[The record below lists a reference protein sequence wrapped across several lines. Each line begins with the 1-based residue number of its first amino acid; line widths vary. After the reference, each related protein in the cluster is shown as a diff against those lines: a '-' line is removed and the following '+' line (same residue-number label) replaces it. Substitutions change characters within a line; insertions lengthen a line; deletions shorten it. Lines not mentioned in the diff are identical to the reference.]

1 MVAFKTLQKYYQQRD
16 LAAREWKQKGGRVV
30 GYFCNNVPEE
40 MILAAGFF
48 PLRISGDPLGGTEAA
63 DRYTEP
69 FYQPDVRSMFNMLL
83 TGRYDFLDFLIIPHS
98 RDAVLAL
105 YYHLSQVRQIDP
117 ALKLPDFHL
126 FDILHTR
133 FWLTGLY
140 IRDRVRELKKKLE
153 EWSGKEIS
161 DESLSRAIAIG
172 NENKILLKRVASL
185 RAAEPPRLSGVEAL
199 QIIGSS
205 MFMLKEEHNKL
216 LRQFLKGAERLP
228 ARDGVRLF
236 VEGSPIDNLQFY
248 ELVESGNAIIV
259 GEDNCWGNRYS
270 DNPVDPSL
278 DPLEAIAERY
288 HLKSPCPRMHSLNQ
302 RVGYCRRSAVEAKAQ
317 GALFFF
323 LEWDNAPAWEYP
335 DQKKALEEEGI
346 PTMCFEM
353 QPYLISDT
361 ERRGM
366 RTRIEQFVEAIK
378 VDKKSIRGSQA
389 KHGDR

>member
-1 MVAFKTLQKYYQQRD
+1 MGAFEAMQKHYQQRD
-16 LAAREWKQKGGRVV
+16 LAARKWKEKGGKVA

-48 PLRISGDPLGGTEAA
+48 PLRISGDPWGGTEVA
-63 DRYTEP
+63 DSYTEP

-98 RDAVLAL
+98 RDAIVAL
-105 YYHLSQVRQIDP
+105 YDHLHKIKQIAPD
-117 ALKLPDFHL
+117 LKLPDFYL

-140 IRDRVRELKKKLE
+140 IRDRVRELKGKLE

-161 DESLSRAIAIG
+161 NQSLSRAIAIG
-172 NENKILLKRVASL
+172 NENKMLLKKVAAL
-185 RAAEPPRLSGVEAL
+185 RAAGPPRISGVEAL

-205 MFMLKEEHNKL
+205 MFMLKEEHNRL
-216 LRQFLKGAERLP
+216 LRQFLKEAGELP

-248 ELVESGNAIIV
+248 ELVESGKATIV

-270 DNPVDPSL
+270 DDPLDQSL

-288 HLKSPCPRMHSLNQ
+288 HLKSPCPRMHSLDR
-302 RVGYCRRSAVEAKAQ
+302 RVNYCLQSAVEAKAQ
-317 GALFFF
+317 GAIFFF

-335 DQKKALEEEGI
+335 DQKKALEGKGI
-346 PTMCFEM
+346 PTLCFEM
-353 QPYLISDT
+353 QKYLLSDP
-361 ERRGM
+361 ERERQ
-366 RTRIEQFVEAIK
+366 RTRIKQFVEAIG
-378 VDKKSIRGSQA
+378 RQ
-389 KHGDR
+389 R

>member
-1 MVAFKTLQKYYQQRD
+1 MGAFEAMQKHYQQRD
-16 LAAREWKQKGGRVV
+16 LAARKWKEKGGKVA

-48 PLRISGDPLGGTEAA
+48 PLRISGDPWGGTEVA
-63 DRYTEP
+63 DSYTEP

-98 RDAVLAL
+98 RDAIVAL
-105 YYHLSQVRQIDP
+105 YDHLHKIKQIAPD
-117 ALKLPDFHL
+117 LKLPDFYL

-140 IRDRVRELKKKLE
+140 IRDRVRELKGKLE

-161 DESLSRAIAIG
+161 NQSLSRAIAIG
-172 NENKILLKRVASL
+172 NENKMLLKKVAAL
-185 RAAEPPRLSGVEAL
+185 RAAGPPRISGVEAL

-216 LRQFLKGAERLP
+216 LRQFLKEAGELP

-248 ELVESGNAIIV
+248 ELVESGKATIV

-270 DNPVDPSL
+270 DDPLDQSL

-288 HLKSPCPRMHSLNQ
+288 HLKSPCPRMHSLDR
-302 RVGYCRRSAVEAKAQ
+302 RVNYCLQSAVEAKAQ
-317 GALFFF
+317 GAIFFF

-335 DQKKALEEEGI
+335 DQKKALEGKGI
-346 PTMCFEM
+346 PTLCFEM
-353 QPYLISDT
+353 QKYLLSDP
-361 ERRGM
+361 ERERQ
-366 RTRIEQFVEAIK
+366 RTRIKQFVEAIG
-378 VDKKSIRGSQA
+378 RQ
-389 KHGDR
+389 R

>member
-1 MVAFKTLQKYYQQRD
+1 MGAFEAMQKHYQQRD
-16 LAAREWKQKGGRVV
+16 LAARKWKEKGGKVA

-48 PLRISGDPLGGTEAA
+48 PLRISGDPWGGTEVA
-63 DRYTEP
+63 DSYTEP

-98 RDAVLAL
+98 RDAIVAL
-105 YYHLSQVRQIDP
+105 YDHLHKIKQIAPD
-117 ALKLPDFHL
+117 LKLPDFYL

-140 IRDRVRELKKKLE
+140 IRDRVRELKGKLE

-161 DESLSRAIAIG
+161 NQSLSRAIAIG
-172 NENKILLKRVASL
+172 NENKMLLKKVAAL
-185 RAAEPPRLSGVEAL
+185 RAAGPPRISGVEAL

-205 MFMLKEEHNKL
+205 MFMLKEEHNRL
-216 LRQFLKGAERLP
+216 LRQFLKEAGELP

-248 ELVESGNAIIV
+248 ELVESGKATIV

-270 DNPVDPSL
+270 EDPVDQSL

-288 HLKSPCPRMHSLNQ
+288 HFKSPCPRMHSLDR
-302 RVGYCRRSAVEAKAQ
+302 RVNYCLQSAVEAKAQ
-317 GALFFF
+317 GAIFFF

-335 DQKKALEEEGI
+335 DQKKALEGKGI
-346 PTMCFEM
+346 PTLCFEM
-353 QPYLISDT
+353 QKYLLSDP
-361 ERRGM
+361 ERERQ
-366 RTRIEQFVEAIK
+366 RTRIKQFVEAIG
-378 VDKKSIRGSQA
+378 RQ
-389 KHGDR
+389 R

>member
-1 MVAFKTLQKYYQQRD
+1 VTRGMGVLEMMQKHYQQRD
-16 LAAREWKQKGGRVV
+16 LAAREWKEKGGKVA
-30 GYFCNNVPEE
+30 GYLCNDVPEE
-40 MILAAGFF
+40 MILAAGLF
-48 PLRISGDPLGGTEAA
+48 PLRISGDPWGGTEVA
-63 DRYTEP
+63 DKYTEP

-105 YYHLSQVRQIDP
+105 YYHLSKVQQIDP
-117 ALKLPDFHL
+117 ALKLPDLYL

-140 IRDRVRELKKKLE
+140 IRDRVRELRKKLE

-161 DESLSRAIAIG
+161 DKSLSRAMAIG
-172 NENKILLKRVASL
+172 NENKMLLKKVAAL
-185 RAAEPPRLSGVEAL
+185 RAAEPPRISGVEAL

-228 ARDGVRLF
+228 AKDGVRLF

-248 ELVESGNAIIV
+248 EVVESGKATIV

-270 DNPVDPSL
+270 DDPVDQSL

-288 HLKSPCPRMHSLNQ
+288 HLKSPCPRMHSLER
-302 RVGYCRRSAVEAKAQ
+302 RVEYCRRSAVEAKAQ
-317 GALFFF
+317 GVIFFF

-335 DQKKALEEEGI
+335 DQKKALEEKGI
-346 PTMCFEM
+346 ATLCFEM
-353 QPYLISDT
+353 QKYLLSDIDKKQIKT
-361 ERRGM
+361 SL
-366 RTRIEQFVEAIK
+366 EQFVAAIGGQ
-378 VDKKSIRGSQA
+378 R
-389 KHGDR
+389 